1 MTSDIQ
7 IQKGRHLTHNKVYYK
22 SIKLREYREDKDI
35 GESVNE
41 DQGKRGG
48 DGRTEE
54 VNIELRMIRTH
65 LTYLMN
71 YWK

>member
-7 IQKGRHLTHNKVYYK
+7 TQKGRHLPHNEVYYK
-22 SIKLREYREDKDI
+22 SIKLREYREDKDA

-54 VNIELRMIRTH
+54 VNIELRMI
-65 LTYLMN
+65 
-71 YWK
+71 